1 MFDWVLPVE
10 RLQAISESKRLRH
23 YDNVTT
29 FWAWLSQIFDENESC
44 MQAVAEVQ
52 AWRAEAGLP
61 MLSSIRTCPLVIS
74 PARWPR
80 RGTETPR
87 LGNLSN
93 RGEAPLVRWG
103 CQLLLTVPYL
113 RLPICAVLLVEMCWI
128 AVFLTENESA
138 FTQQE
143 NKIIYGLLPDHH

>member
-44 MQAVAEVQ
+44 MQAVAKVQ

-61 MLSSIRTCPLVIS
+61 MPASETSSYCV
-74 PARWPR
+74 AR
-80 RGTETPR
+80 GK
-87 LGNLSN
+87 LG
-93 RGEAPLVRWG
+93 E
-103 CQLLLTVPYL
+103 Q
-113 RLPICAVLLVEMCWI
+113 
-128 AVFLTENESA
+128 FLAEINGMIGGKMA
-138 FTQQE
+138 
-143 NKIIYGLLPDHH
+143 